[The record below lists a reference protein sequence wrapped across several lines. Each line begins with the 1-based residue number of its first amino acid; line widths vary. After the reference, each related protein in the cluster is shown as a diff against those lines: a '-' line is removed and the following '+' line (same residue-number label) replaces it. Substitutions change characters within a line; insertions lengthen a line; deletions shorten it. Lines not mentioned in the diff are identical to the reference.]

1 MNKKIAILGN
11 PNSGKS
17 SVFNRLTG
25 MSAKVGNFP
34 GVTVDKKIGILRL
47 PSGTTADIIDFPGV
61 YSLHPNS
68 KDEFIVTS
76 ILANPQDENYPDLVL
91 YVADIT
97 HLEKQLLLFTQL
109 VDLGLP
115 IIMLLTMKDL
125 ADKDQLNIDLD
136 QLKNAW
142 DIPIYAINARTQ
154 GSTNEILQELDKQ
167 LLHSTLSTQQQYKLS
182 YDEQSLVNDLA
193 ETFPGKNAYQL
204 LLAAH
209 YHQQLNHLTAAQKS
223 RIAQSNVKHGF
234 NSVASQIR
242 ETMQRYDSFTHIV
255 RKAAS
260 IGTFKVSKLSDRA
273 DDILTHRW
281 WGLII
286 FFAVNFILFQAMFS
300 WASYPQEWIDIA
312 FSWVGAQV
320 KHLIPFETLSSF
332 VSDGI
337 LAGLGGILVFVP
349 QIFILFFLINI
360 LEDFG
365 YMARAVYLF
374 DRLLIKFGL
383 NGKSLVS
390 LIAGGAC
397 AIPAIMSTRTISNQK
412 ERLITTLVTPFISC
426 SARIPVYTILV
437 GFVVASS
444 HHIGPFNTQG
454 LLFMG
459 LYLLGI
465 VTALGAGWIL
475 KQIIK
480 SDDRSFLMIELP
492 DYKTPD
498 FKVAVH
504 TAFTKAWSF
513 IVEAGK
519 VILIISMILWVL
531 SSYGTKS
538 RMEAA
543 TSYVQ
548 TTTQAQHL
556 SPEQSE
562 DLMANKKLEASY
574 AGTIGKW
581 MEPLIAPLGFDWK
594 IGIALF
600 TSFAAREV
608 FVGTMST
615 LYSLGSTE
623 DYSSITKKLAAEKN
637 VETGQP
643 RFTMAVAVS
652 LLLFYVFAMQ
662 CMSTMAVVKRETGG
676 WKWPIIQ
683 FVFMC
688 SLAYLASFI
697 AYQLLK

>member
-25 MSAKVGNFP
+25 LAAKVGNFP
-34 GVTVDKKIGILRL
+34 GVTVEKKVGSIKL
-47 PSGTTADIIDFPGV
+47 PSGKIVDVIDFPGV

-76 ILANPQDENYPDLVL
+76 ILANPSDLHFPDLVL

-115 IIMLLTMKDL
+115 IIMVLTMKDI
-125 ADKDQLNIDLD
+125 AEKDSFTMQLD
-136 QLKNAW
+136 QLRKAW
-142 DIPIYAINARTQ
+142 AIPIFAINARTQ
-154 GSTNEILQELDKQ
+154 SDIPEILAAMESQLD
-167 LLHSTLSTQQQYKLS
+167 HPTPANQQQYKLS
-182 YDEQSLVNDLA
+182 YQEQSLVNDLNGIV
-193 ETFPGKNAYQL
+193 TSNNTYQTL
-204 LLAAH
+204 LLGH
-209 YHQQLNHLTAAQKS
+209 YHQQLPHLDRAKKANIHEVT
-223 RIAQSNVKHGF
+223 IKHGF
-234 NSVASQIR
+234 NSIASQIR
-242 ETMQRYDSFTHIV
+242 ETMQRYDGFTEIV

-260 IGTFKVSKLSDRA
+260 VGTFKTSKLSGKA
-273 DDILTHRW
+273 DDVLTHKW
-281 WGLII
+281 WGLAIFII
-286 FFAVNFILFQAMFS
+286 VNFFIFQAMFS
-300 WASYPQEWIDIA
+300 WASYPQQWIEHG
-312 FSWVGAQV
+312 FSWMGDQV
-320 KHLIPFETLSSF
+320 NGVISSPAWSSF
-332 VSDGI
+332 ISDGI
-337 LAGLGGILVFVP
+337 LAGLSGIFMFIP
-349 QIFILFFLINI
+349 QIAILFFLITV

-374 DRLLIKFGL
+374 DRLLLKFGL

-412 ERLITTLVTPFISC
+412 ERLITILVTPFISC

-437 GFVVASS
+437 GFVVAAS
-444 HHIGPFNTQG
+444 HRTGPFNTQG

-459 LYLLGI
+459 LYGLGI
-465 VTALGAGWIL
+465 FTALIAGWIL
-475 KQIIK
+475 KQLIK
-480 SDDRSFLMIELP
+480 SDERSFLMIELP

-498 FKVAVH
+498 FKVAFQ
-504 TAFTKAWSF
+504 TAVSKTWSF

-519 VILIISMILWVL
+519 VILIISMVLWVL
-531 SSYGTKS
+531 SSFGTRSK
-538 RMEAA
+538 MNEA
-543 TSYVQ
+543 TLSVQ
-548 TTTQAQHL
+548 QQKTEMSL
-556 SPEQSE
+556 SDE
-562 DLMANKKLEASY
+562 DASALLARKKLEASY

-581 MEPLIAPLGFDWK
+581 MEPAIAPLGFDWK

-608 FVGTMST
+608 FVATMST

-623 DYSSITKKLAAEKN
+623 DYTTMQQKLAAEKDP
-637 VETGQP
+637 VTGEP

-662 CMSTMAVVKRETGG
+662 CMSTIAVVRRETGG
-676 WKWPIIQ
+676 WKWPIVQ

-688 SLAYLASFI
+688 SLAYLSSLI

>member
-1 MNKKIAILGN
+1 MIKKIAILGN

-34 GVTVDKKIGILRL
+34 GVTVDKKIGVLRL
-47 PSGTTADIIDFPGV
+47 PSGTTANIIDFPGV

-115 IIMLLTMKDL
+115 IVMLLTMKDL

-136 QLKNAW
+136 QLNKAW

-167 LLHSTLSTQQQYKLS
+167 LLNSTHSTQQQYKLS
-182 YDEQSLVNDLA
+182 YDEQSLANELA
-193 ETFPGKNAYQL
+193 ELFPGKNAYQL
-204 LLAAH
+204 LLVAH
-209 YHQQLNHLTAAQKS
+209 YHQHLSHLNADQQTM
-223 RIAQSNVKHGF
+223 IGQSNIRHGF

-260 IGTFKVSKLSDRA
+260 VGTFKVSKLSDRV

-286 FFAVNFILFQAMFS
+286 FFVVNFILFQAMFS
-300 WASYPQEWIDIA
+300 WASYPQEWIDYA
-312 FSWVGAQV
+312 FSWIGAQV
-320 KHLIPFETLSSF
+320 KHIIPIESLSSF

-437 GFVVASS
+437 GFVVVSS
-444 HHIGPFNTQG
+444 HRTGPFNTQG

-465 VTALGAGWIL
+465 LTALGAGWIL

-538 RMEAA
+538 KMDAA
-543 TSYVQ
+543 TTYVQ
-548 TTTQAQHL
+548 TTSLAQNL
-556 SPEQSE
+556 TVEQSE
-562 DLMANKKLEASY
+562 NLMANKKLEASY

-615 LYSLGSTE
+615 LYSMGSTE

-637 VETGQP
+637 AETGQP
-643 RFTMAVAVS
+643 RFTIAVAVS

-662 CMSTMAVVKRETGG
+662 CMSTVAVVKRETGG

-688 SLAYLASFI
+688 SLAYIASFI

>member
-1 MNKKIAILGN
+1 MKKIAILGN

-25 MSAKVGNFP
+25 LSAKVGNFP
-34 GVTVDKKIGILRL
+34 GVTVDKKIGNIRL
-47 PSGTTADIIDFPGV
+47 PSGEHVQVIDFPGV

-76 ILANPQDENYPDLVL
+76 ILSNPSDPHYPDLAL
-91 YVADIT
+91 YIADIT

-115 IIMLLTMKDL
+115 IVMVLTMKDI
-125 ADKDQLNIDLD
+125 AEKDHFSMDIE
-136 QLKNAW
+136 QLKKTW
-142 DIPIYAINARTQ
+142 SVPIFSINARTQ
-154 GSTNEILQELDKQ
+154 ADMPDVLNAIDVQ
-167 LLHSTLSTQQQYKLS
+167 LAHPTTANQQQYKLS
-182 YDEQSLVNDLA
+182 YKEQAIVNDLSDIV
-193 ETFPGKNAYQL
+193 KSNNSYQTL
-204 LLAAH
+204 LIAH
-209 YHQQLNHLTAAQKS
+209 YYKQLNQLSSEQKTKIS
-223 RIAQSNVKHGF
+223 DFLLKDGF
-234 NSVASQIR
+234 NSIASQIR
-242 ETMQRYDSFTHIV
+242 ETMQRYDGFTETV

-260 IGTFKVSKLSDRA
+260 IGTFKVSRLSDKA
-273 DDILTHRW
+273 DSILTHRW
-281 WGLII
+281 WGLVI
-286 FFAVNFILFQAMFS
+286 FILINFFTFQAMFS
-300 WASYPQEWIDIA
+300 WASYPMQGIESV
-312 FSWVGAQV
+312 FSYLGNEV
-320 KHLIPFETLSSF
+320 KHIISSPGWSSF
-332 VSDGI
+332 ISDGLI
-337 LAGLGGILVFVP
+337 AGLGGIMVFIP
-349 QIFILFFLINI
+349 QIAILFFLITI

-374 DRLLIKFGL
+374 DRLLLKFGL

-437 GFVVASS
+437 GFVVASN
-444 HHIGPFNTQG
+444 HRTGPFSTQG

-459 LYLLGI
+459 LYGLGI
-465 VTALGAGWIL
+465 ITALIAGWIL

-480 SDDRSFLMIELP
+480 SDERSFLMIELP
-492 DYKTPD
+492 DYKMPD
-498 FKVAVH
+498 FKVALQ
-504 TAFTKAWSF
+504 TAWSKSLSF
-513 IVEAGK
+513 VFEAGK
-519 VILIISMILWVL
+519 VILVISMVLWVL
-531 SSYGTKS
+531 SSFGPSSKMKS
-538 RMEAA
+538 IDQSVSVIKQE
-543 TSYVQ
+543 
-548 TTTQAQHL
+548 QHL
-556 SPEQSE
+556 NEQQTA
-562 DLMANKKLEASY
+562 DLIASKKLESSY

-581 MEPLIAPLGFDWK
+581 MEPAIAPLGFDWK

-608 FVGTMST
+608 FVATMST

-623 DYSSITKKLAAEKN
+623 NYGNIQQKLAAEKDP
-637 VETGQP
+637 VTGQP

-676 WKWPIIQ
+676 WKWPLIQ

-688 SLAYLASFI
+688 GLAYLSSLV

>member
-1 MNKKIAILGN
+1 MKKIAILGN

-25 MSAKVGNFP
+25 LSAKVGNFP
-34 GVTVDKKIGILRL
+34 GVTVDKKIGTIRL
-47 PSGTTADIIDFPGV
+47 PSGKQVQIIDFPGV

-68 KDEFIVTS
+68 KDEFIVTA
-76 ILANPQDENYPDLVL
+76 ILCNPSDPHYPDLVL

-115 IIMLLTMKDL
+115 IVMVLTMKDI
-125 ADKDQLNIDLD
+125 AEKDHFSMDLE
-136 QLKNAW
+136 QLKKTW
-142 DIPIYAINARTQ
+142 SVPIFSINARTQ
-154 GSTNEILQELDKQ
+154 ADMPEVLNALDVQ
-167 LLHSTLSTQQQYKLS
+167 LDHPSSANQQQYKLS
-182 YDEQSLVNDLA
+182 YKEQAIVNELSEPVHSD
-193 ETFPGKNAYQL
+193 NSYQTL
-204 LLAAH
+204 LIAH
-209 YHQQLNHLTAAQKS
+209 YYNQLSHLSTTQKNN
-223 RIAQSNVKHGF
+223 IHDVLLKDGF
-234 NSVASQIR
+234 NSIASQIR
-242 ETMQRYDSFTHIV
+242 ETMQRYDGFTETV

-260 IGTFKVSKLSDRA
+260 IGTFKVSRLSDKA
-273 DDILTHRW
+273 DSILTHRW
-281 WGLII
+281 WGLFI
-286 FFAVNFILFQAMFS
+286 FILINFFTFQAMFS
-300 WASYPQEWIDIA
+300 WASYPMQGIESV
-312 FSWVGAQV
+312 FSYLGDQV
-320 KHLIPFETLSSF
+320 KQMIPSPGWSSF
-332 VSDGI
+332 ISDGL
-337 LAGLGGILVFVP
+337 LAGLGGIMVFIP
-349 QIFILFFLINI
+349 QIAILFFLITI

-374 DRLLIKFGL
+374 DRLLLKFGL

-444 HHIGPFNTQG
+444 HRTGPFSTQG

-459 LYLLGI
+459 LYGLGI
-465 VTALGAGWIL
+465 ITALIAGWIL

-480 SDDRSFLMIELP
+480 SDERSFLMIELP
-492 DYKTPD
+492 DYKMPD
-498 FKVAVH
+498 FKVALQ
-504 TAFTKAWSF
+504 TAWSKSLAF
-513 IVEAGK
+513 VFEAGK
-519 VILIISMILWVL
+519 VILVISMVLWVL
-531 SSYGTKS
+531 SSFGPSSKMQS
-538 RMEAA
+538 IDHSVSVLKQE
-543 TSYVQ
+543 
-548 TTTQAQHL
+548 QHL
-556 SPEQSE
+556 TDQQSA
-562 DLMANKKLEASY
+562 DLLASKKLESSY

-581 MEPLIAPLGFDWK
+581 MEPVIAPLGFDWK

-608 FVGTMST
+608 FVATMST

-623 DYSSITKKLAAEKN
+623 NYGNIQQKLAAEKDPL
-637 VETGQP
+637 TGQP

-676 WKWPIIQ
+676 WKWPLIQ

-688 SLAYLASFI
+688 GLAYISSLV
-697 AYQLLK
+697 AYQVLK

>member
-1 MNKKIAILGN
+1 MKKIAILGN

-25 MSAKVGNFP
+25 LSVKVGNFP
-34 GVTVDKKIGILRL
+34 GVTVDKKIGSIKL
-47 PSGTTADIIDFPGV
+47 PSGEQVEIIDFPGV

-68 KDEFIVTS
+68 KDEFIVTA
-76 ILANPQDENYPDLVL
+76 ILSNLADPHYPDLVL

-115 IIMLLTMKDL
+115 IVMVLTMKDL
-125 ADKDQLNIDLD
+125 AEKDHFSMNLE
-136 QLKNAW
+136 QLKKTW
-142 DIPIYAINARTQ
+142 SIPILTINARTQ
-154 GSTNEILQELDKQ
+154 HDIPEVLSALEHQ
-167 LLHSTLSTQQQYKLS
+167 LNNPALPGQQQYKLS
-182 YDEQSLVNDLA
+182 YNEQNIVNELNDLVQSNNSYQSLLI
-193 ETFPGKNAYQL
+193 
-204 LLAAH
+204 AH
-209 YHQQLNHLTAAQKS
+209 YYKQLNYLTHFQKNKIENIVTTS
-223 RIAQSNVKHGF
+223 KF
-234 NSVASQIR
+234 NSIASQIR
-242 ETMQRYDSFTHIV
+242 ETMQRYDGFTDIV

-260 IGTFKVSKLSDRA
+260 TGTFKVSKLSEKA
-273 DDILTHRW
+273 DSVFTHRW

-286 FFAVNFILFQAMFS
+286 FILINFFTFQAMFS
-300 WASYPQEWIDIA
+300 WAEYPKSWLESG
-312 FSWVGAQV
+312 FSFLGDQV
-320 KHLIPFETLSSF
+320 KALIPSPALSSF
-332 VSDGI
+332 ISDGI
-337 LAGLGGILVFVP
+337 IAGLGGILVFIP
-349 QIFILFFLINI
+349 QIAILFFLITV

-374 DRLLIKFGL
+374 DRLLLKFGL

-437 GFVVASS
+437 GFVVAAS
-444 HHIGPFNTQG
+444 HRTGPFNTQG

-459 LYLLGI
+459 LYGLGI
-465 VTALGAGWIL
+465 TTALIAGWVL
-475 KQIIK
+475 KKIIK
-480 SDDRSFLMIELP
+480 SDERSFLMIELP
-492 DYKTPD
+492 DYKMPD
-498 FKVAVH
+498 FKVALQ
-504 TAFTKAWSF
+504 TAWSKSLSF
-513 IVEAGK
+513 VIEAGK
-519 VILIISMILWVL
+519 VILVISMVLWVL
-531 SSYGTKS
+531 SSYGPRTKMKS
-538 RMEAA
+538 IEESVAI
-543 TSYVQ
+543 Q
-548 TTTQAQHL
+548 KQAQHL
-556 SPEQSE
+556 TDAQSA
-562 DLMANKKLEASY
+562 DILANKRLESSY
-574 AGTIGKW
+574 AGVIGKW
-581 MEPLIAPLGFDWK
+581 MEPAIAPLGFDWK

-608 FVGTMST
+608 FVATMST

-623 DYSSITKKLAAEKN
+623 NFTTIQQKLAAEKDKDGN
-637 VETGQP
+637 P

-688 SLAYLASFI
+688 SLAYVASLV
-697 AYQLLK
+697 AYQVLK